1 MEEAHLVKTLRLYDL
16 KEVKFRQIKE
26 TMIRGQTYFYGDYP
40 RTIIEVPGLADGRP
54 SVLPNDT
61 MYDN

>member
-16 KEVKFRQIKE
+16 KEVKFREVKE
-26 TMIRGQTYFYGDYP
+26 TVIGGQTYFYNDP